1 MALSTVE
8 WRNHIEAWQRSGL
21 KQTVY
26 CREQGLNYTAF
37 TVRLA
42 QYRKQQR
49 GSRPTFLPVQVSA
62 TPNAGVMVLK
72 HAKGHQL
79 ELPVSMSAL
88 WLAELW
94 RCLD

>member
-1 MALSTVE
+1 MALSVE
-8 WRNHIEAWQRSGL
+8 WLNHIEAWQRSGL

-26 CREQGLNYTAF
+26 CREQGLNYSAF

-42 QYRKQQR
+42 RYRQQQR
-49 GSRPTFLPVQVSA
+49 GSHPAFMPVQVAASIS
-62 TPNAGVMVLK
+62 GVMVLK
-72 HAKGHQL
+72 HTKGHQL
-79 ELPVSMSAL
+79 ELPVSISAA